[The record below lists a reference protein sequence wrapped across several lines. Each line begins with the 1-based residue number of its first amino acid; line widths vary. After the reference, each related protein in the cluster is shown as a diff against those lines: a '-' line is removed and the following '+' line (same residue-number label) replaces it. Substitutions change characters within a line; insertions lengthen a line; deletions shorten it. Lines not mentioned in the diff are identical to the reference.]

1 MINFMDYALSK
12 DDEQMD
18 RIYERLAFHHLLKR
32 AHSMTAVTT
41 PTDFSIQVAEAV
53 RANKGAF
60 AYVFVLEQME
70 IATEANY
77 QFWHDVLNELERIE
91 NETPRIYTTKER
103 SK

>member
-32 AHSMTAVTT
+32 AHSMTVVTT
-41 PTDFSIQVAEAV
+41 PIGFSVQVAEAV

-60 AYVFVLEQME
+60 AYVFVLEQIE
-70 IATEANY
+70 IATEGNY
-77 QFWHDVLNELERIE
+77 QLWRDVLNELERKDD
-91 NETPRIYTTKER
+91 ETPRVQPTTER
-103 SK
+103 SE

>member
-41 PTDFSIQVAEAV
+41 PIGFSEQVAEAV
-53 RANKGAF
+53 CANKGAF
-60 AYVFVLEQME
+60 AYVFVLEQIE
-70 IATEANY
+70 IATEGNY
-77 QFWHDVLNELERIE
+77 QLWRDVLNELERIE
-91 NETPRIYTTKER
+91 NETPRVQTTTER
-103 SK
+103 GA

>member
-41 PTDFSIQVAEAV
+41 PTHFSIQVAEAV

-60 AYVFVLEQME
+60 AYVFVLEQMG
-70 IATEANY
+70 IATEANS
-77 QFWHDVLNELERIE
+77 QLWRDVLTELERKDD
-91 NETPRIYTTKER
+91 ETPRVQPTIER
-103 SK
+103 SE

>member
-18 RIYERLAFHHLLKR
+18 RIYERLAFYHLLKR
-32 AHSMTAVTT
+32 AHSMTVVTT
-41 PTDFSIQVAEAV
+41 PMYFPEQVAEAV

-70 IATEANY
+70 IATEANS
-77 QFWHDVLNELERIE
+77 QLWRDVLNELERKDDEIPKLRP
-91 NETPRIYTTKER
+91 TIER
-103 SK
+103 SE